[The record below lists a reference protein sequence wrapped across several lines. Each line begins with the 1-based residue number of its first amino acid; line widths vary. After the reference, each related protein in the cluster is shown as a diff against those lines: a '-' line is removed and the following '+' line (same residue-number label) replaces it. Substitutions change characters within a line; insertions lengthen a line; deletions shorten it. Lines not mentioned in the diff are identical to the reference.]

1 MAGLTVPRYI
11 ARRVLVGIVQ
21 VLLVM
26 VLVFFLAEALP
37 GDAAV
42 TLAGDNP
49 DPGIIALLRAQLGL
63 DRPASVRLGD
73 WLSSALQGDFGHSL
87 AGPRAVVDIIGP
99 AVGPTLLLAGSTLAL
114 IVPLSLGLGVLAANR
129 EGGVADRAITTTTL
143 GFYSVPEFAMGILLV
158 TVFAVQL
165 RWLPPTAVGTTDLL
179 SRPGVLVLP
188 VLVLLLRPI
197 CSLSRLV
204 RAGMVEAVHS
214 GYVRQARRAGLSPIR
229 VQLAHALPNA
239 VVPAVQQLARTTDWL
254 IGGVV
259 VVEAIFVIPGLG
271 TTLIDAVSAR
281 DLPVIQGLA
290 VLFATV
296 TVLVNLLADIVARLL
311 APAAEVS
318 R

>member
-1 MAGLTVPRYI
+1 MSIPGYL
-11 ARRVLVGIVQ
+11 ARRVLLGLVQ

-26 VLVFFLAEALP
+26 VVVFLLIEALP

-42 TLAGDNP
+42 TIAGDDP
-49 DPGIIALLRAQLGL
+49 DPAVIALLREQLGL
-63 DRPASVRLGD
+63 NAPVWERLGG
-73 WLSSALQGDFGHSL
+73 WLLSAVQGDFGKSL
-87 AGPRAVVDIIGP
+87 VGPRSVLDIIGSS
-99 AVGPTLLLAGSTLAL
+99 VGPTLLLAVLTLVL
-114 IVPLSLGLGVLAANR
+114 IVPVSLGLGVLAANR
-129 EGGVADRAITTTTL
+129 EGRFADRLITSTTL
-143 GFYSVPEFAMGILLV
+143 GLYSVPEFAMGILLV

-165 RWLPPTAVGTTDLL
+165 GWLPPTAVGGSGLL
-179 SRPGVLVLP
+179 SRPEVLVLP

-204 RAGMVEAVHS
+204 RAGMIDALHS
-214 GYVRQARRAGLSPIR
+214 GYVRQARRAGISPVR

-254 IGGVV
+254 IGGII

-281 DLPVIQGLA
+281 DLPVVQGLSVVLA
-290 VLFATV
+290 VV
-296 TVLVNLLADIVARLL
+296 TVLVNLVADVVARLL
-311 APAAEVS
+311 APAAEDD